1 MAEKENSLNFLIGRV
16 ILESTST
23 SNAGKETIM
32 STIDDAIKANDNYS
46 RGFSHGNL
54 AMPPARKLAIVA
66 CMDARL
72 TIEPML
78 GLKTGDA
85 HIIRNAGGIVTED
98 VVRSLIISQQL
109 LGTQEV
115 LVINHTDC
123 GMLTF
128 KDDELR
134 SRLVNSTD
142 KLAVVPARFYAF
154 NDVEQNV
161 LEQIQ
166 KIRTHPWIPQ
176 QIKVRGFVYDVKTGR
191 LNEVRE
197 AKLRRVA

>member
-1 MAEKENSLNFLIGRV
+1 
-16 ILESTST
+16 
-23 SNAGKETIM
+23 M
-32 STIDDAIKANDNYS
+32 STIDDAIKANESYG
-46 RGFSHGNL
+46 RGFDLGEL

-115 LVINHTDC
+115 MIINHTDC

-128 KDDELR
+128 EDDALR
-134 SRLVNSTD
+134 TRLLNSTG
-142 KLAVVPARFYAF
+142 KLAVAPARFYAF
-154 NDVEQNV
+154 HDVQQNV
-161 LEQIQ
+161 REQVQ
-166 KIRTHPWIPQ
+166 KLRSHPWIPQ
-176 QIKVRGFVYDVKTGR
+176 EYTVRGFVYDVRSGR
-191 LNEVRE
+191 LKEVTGAE
-197 AKLRRVA
+197 LRRVA

>member
-1 MAEKENSLNFLIGRV
+1 
-16 ILESTST
+16 
-23 SNAGKETIM
+23 M
-32 STIDDAIKANDNYS
+32 STIDDAIKANESYS
-46 RGFSHGNL
+46 RGFDLGKL

-115 LVINHTDC
+115 MIINHTDC

-128 KDDELR
+128 EDDALR
-134 SRLVNSTD
+134 TRLLNSTG
-142 KLAVVPARFYAF
+142 KLAVAPARFYAF
-154 NDVEQNV
+154 HDVQQNV
-161 LEQIQ
+161 REQVQ
-166 KIRTHPWIPQ
+166 KLRSHPWIPQ
-176 QIKVRGFVYDVKTGR
+176 EYTVRGFVYDVRSGR
-191 LNEVRE
+191 LKEVTGAE
-197 AKLRRVA
+197 LRRVA

>member
-1 MAEKENSLNFLIGRV
+1 
-16 ILESTST
+16 
-23 SNAGKETIM
+23 M
-32 STIDDAIKANDNYS
+32 SSIDDAIKADESYS
-46 RGFSHGNL
+46 RRFDLGNL
-54 AMPPARKLAIVA
+54 PMPPARKLTIVA

-98 VVRSLIISQQL
+98 VVRSLIISEQL

-115 LVINHTDC
+115 MVINHTDC

-128 KDDELR
+128 KDDDLR
-134 SRLVNSTD
+134 TRLVNSTG

-154 NDVEQNV
+154 SDLEQNV
-161 LEQIQ
+161 REQVL
-166 KIRTHPWIPQ
+166 KLRTHPWIPQ
-176 QIKVRGFVYDVKTGR
+176 QITVRGFVYDVKSGR
-191 LNEVRE
+191 LKEVTE
-197 AKLRRVA
+197 AELRRVA

>member
-1 MAEKENSLNFLIGRV
+1 
-16 ILESTST
+16 
-23 SNAGKETIM
+23 M
-32 STIDDAIKANDNYS
+32 STIDDAIKANESYG
-46 RGFSHGNL
+46 RGFDLGEL

-115 LVINHTDC
+115 MIINHTDC

-128 KDDELR
+128 EDDALR
-134 SRLVNSTD
+134 TRLLNSTG
-142 KLAVVPARFYAF
+142 KLAVAPARFYAF

-161 LEQIQ
+161 REQVQ
-166 KIRTHPWIPQ
+166 KLRSHPWIPQ
-176 QIKVRGFVYDVKTGR
+176 EYTVRGFVYDVRSGR
-191 LNEVRE
+191 LKEVTGAE
-197 AKLRRVA
+197 LRRVA